1 MKQVVPYKL
10 VIGEKD
16 VTNKE
21 HQHIMKQFEKTIEE
35 TNVLLRRAGL
45 QFKVSQSHIQTN
57 QINFQSSKSG
67 RGKTDIRPR
76 ATI

>member
-1 MKQVVPYKL
+1 MQAVPYKF
-10 VIGEKD
+10 VIGEND

-21 HQHIMKQFEKTIEE
+21 HQHNIKRFEKTIEE

-45 QFKVSQSHIQTN
+45 HVEVSQSHIQTN
-57 QINFQSSKSG
+57 LIDFQPSKSG